1 MGVVLLDSVPIYA
14 VYVCITLFI
23 LFSFEAGYQIGKHAH
38 MRLDKE
44 APSALGPMVGGIL
57 GMLAFVLAFTF
68 SMTASQ
74 HNVR

>member
-1 MGVVLLDSVPIYA
+1 
-14 VYVCITLFI
+14 